1 MGFFG
6 VFGLFAA
13 ICAWVRNY
21 FRPYLSILAC
31 AILEVQHNDENL
43 TTNLSDGMQI
53 TNGVPQGSILSP
65 LLFSIYSS
73 YVVIVQVRVVLK
85 RTVVGN

>member
-31 AILEVQHNDENL
+31 AIEVQHNNENP
-43 TTNLSDGMQI
+43 TTILSDGMQI

-73 YVVIVQVRVVLK
+73 YVVIVRVRVVLK